1 MGARV
6 ARWAYRKLGPR
17 YPLTVLVL
25 QFQLAHLVVLGG
37 LGLFRL
43 YQPMSAQDFWLIVA
57 VAEALVLVDN
67 LLSIRAVSRMLEP
80 VRRWLCGAQGIEDTA
95 AAWRAIVNLPT
106 DFFRRRRFQPLALT
120 VAPTCAFAVALL
132 GLPLYGFFILFAAG
146 VVVLLYGLLL
156 RFFAIELAMRPVLE
170 SVSRGLPADTDW
182 GAPGLP
188 LRWKLL
194 LALPMIN
201 IITGVVVSG
210 LSTNGTARL
219 TDLGLDVVVAVGVAF
234 TLSLEITLLITRSLL
249 GPVRD
254 LTGAAHAV
262 ASGDLS
268 VRVPVTSN
276 DELGALARAFND
288 AIAGLQERETL
299 REAFG
304 SYVAPDVAERVL
316 AEGVELA
323 GEELEVTIV
332 FVDVRDFT
340 AFAEEAEP
348 HEVVSMLNAFFSVVV
363 PIVTRHGGHAN
374 KYLGDGLLA
383 VFGAPERTPDHA
395 DRAVEA
401 ALDIAREVRERYRE
415 ELRIGVGVNTGPV
428 VAGTIG
434 GGGRVEFTVIG
445 DAVNTAARVEA
456 ATRET
461 GDDVLIT
468 EATRARLTREHGGME
483 ERLAVE
489 LKGKSETVRLYAP
502 AATRSI
508 SERAAEAGA
517 S

>member
-1 MGARV
+1 MAARL

-17 YPLTVLVL
+17 YPLTVLIL

-67 LLSIRAVSRMLEP
+67 LLSIRVASRMLAP
-80 VRRWLCGAQGIEDTA
+80 VKRWLEGERGVAQTA
-95 AAWRAIVNLPT
+95 TAWRALVNLPT
-106 DFFRRRRFQPLALT
+106 DFFRRRRFQPLVLLVT
-120 VAPTCAFAVALL
+120 PVCAFAVALL
-132 GLPLYGFFILFAAG
+132 GLPLYGFFILFGGG
-146 VVVLLYGLLL
+146 VVVMLYGLLL

-170 SVSRGLPADTDW
+170 SLSQSLPEDTDW

-219 TDLGLDVVVAVGVAF
+219 DDLGLDVLVAVGVAF
-234 TLSLEITLLITRSLL
+234 TLSLEITILITRSLL

-254 LTGAAHAV
+254 LTGAARAV

-276 DELGALARAFND
+276 DEMGALARAFND
-288 AIAGLQERETL
+288 AISGLQERETL

-316 AEGVELA
+316 AEGIELA

-332 FVDVRDFT
+332 FIDVRDFT
-340 AFAEEAEP
+340 PWAEAAEP
-348 HEVVSMLNAFFSVVV
+348 QEVVAMLNAFFSLVV
-363 PIVTRHGGHAN
+363 PVVTRRGGHAN

-383 VFGAPERTPDHA
+383 VFGAPERMPDHA

-401 ALDIAREVRERYRE
+401 ALDIVLEVREHYGE
-415 ELRIGVGVNTGPV
+415 KLRIGVGVNSGPV
-428 VAGTIG
+428 IAGTIG

-445 DAVNTAARVEA
+445 DAVNTAARVER

-468 EATRARLTREHGGME
+468 EATRARLTRDLGGME

-502 AATRSI
+502 AAARSV